1 MAYVRQITAA
11 QRASLRPRALYR
23 STKSYDHNEGLSCC
37 FRQWRAGDSHCRLM
51 HGYALAFRFD
61 FATHEL
67 DERHWCL
74 DFGGL
79 KWLRAWL
86 HNWFDHTTL
95 VAADDPHRAEFERLE
110 KLGLIDCRV
119 LPAVGCE
126 AVAVSGL
133 IVERQA
139 ALERVSRYNVP
150 WVLSQAAQ
158 DALRL
163 QETIVAA
170 ALPGSTVDIDDVAL
184 RLDVLRNR
192 LSLLRSGEVG
202 DFIRSQP
209 GLGAKVD
216 ALAAAITTVESQ
228 VAAQPTPELAAR
240 LRGILDPM
248 VPQMLQ
254 LAATANVW
262 SGDTVSNDQRSLSR
276 LHWWLAGLLFTIIFC
291 AGALVVVIARLH
303 AGFVAALLQS
313 KAAAEEANSA
323 KSLFVANMSHELRTP
338 LNGILGMLGLA
349 AGRPMDKEV
358 RLFIE
363 TAERSANHLLA
374 IVNDVLDLS
383 QLEAGRLAIEHERVS
398 PRAVVAAA
406 ASIIEPEAARRGNRI
421 ELQVDAA
428 VPSHVLADEGRL
440 RQVVLNLLSNAVKFT
455 QNGSVTLRLDSAPAD
470 GGCLL
475 RFAVTD
481 TGIGISDAAQA
492 SLFKDFSQADSSIRR
507 RFGGTGLGL
516 AISRRLVEA
525 MNGRIDF
532 ESKEG
537 KGSTF
542 HFEIPCT
549 LAAGGE
555 AEPVPTTAPSALP
568 RLRVL
573 AVEDVPTNQLL
584 LQHLLARDGHDYEIA
599 NNGREALEAVRHKLY
614 DVILMDVQMPEMD
627 GVEATQRIRQLPLPH
642 GGVPIIMV
650 TANAMVG
657 DSEKYVAAGA
667 SDYISKPIK
676 VAALRDALARVT
688 TAPATPASPKSERPA
703 LQLVR

>member
-1 MAYVRQITAA
+1 MTLSAFTTA
-11 QRASLRPRALYR
+11 RLP
-23 STKSYDHNEGLSCC
+23 GLSSP
-37 FRQWRAGDSHCRLM
+37 RRLRWFLVLS
-51 HGYALAFRFD
+51 LAV
-61 FATHEL
+61 L
-67 DERHWCL
+67 
-74 DFGGL
+74 
-79 KWLRAWL
+79 
-86 HNWFDHTTL
+86 
-95 VAADDPHRAEFERLE
+95 AAA
-110 KLGLIDCRV
+110 
-119 LPAVGCE
+119 

-158 DALRL
+158 ETLRL

-170 ALPGSTVDIDDVAL
+170 ALPRSTVDADDVAL

-192 LSLLRSGEVG
+192 LGLLRSGEVG
-202 DFIRSQP
+202 DFIRAQP
-209 GLGAKVD
+209 GLEAKVD
-216 ALAAAITTVESQ
+216 ALGAAIAAVERQ
-228 VAAQPTPELAAR
+228 IVASVTPEVAER
-240 LRGILDPM
+240 LRGVLDPM

-262 SGDTVSNDQRSLSR
+262 SGDTVAEDQRSLSR

-313 KAAAEEANSA
+313 KAAAEEASNA

-516 AISRRLVEA
+516 AISRRLVDA

-549 LAAGGE
+549 LAAGE
-555 AEPVPTTAPSALP
+555 AEPAPTTAPSALP

-573 AVEDVPTNQLL
+573 AAEDVPTNQLL
-584 LQHLLARDGHDYEIA
+584 LQHLLARDGHAYEIA

-627 GVEATQRIRQLPLPH
+627 GVEATQRIRQLPMPH

-688 TAPATPASPKSERPA
+688 TAAAIPASPKTERPV